1 MNQPFV
7 TPALESLLRD
17 RIAVLDG
24 AMGSL
29 IQREGLGEADFRN
42 DALASHPIDLKGNND
57 LLALTRPDV
66 IQKLHEQ
73 YFAAGSDIIE
83 TNTFSS
89 NVIAQADYA
98 LEHLAYELNK
108 RSAEVAKT
116 AAEIWTKKTPDKPRF
131 VAGAMGP
138 TNRLLSMSPT
148 VDDPSFRAVT
158 FDQVKDAYVTQIE
171 GLLDGGVDLL
181 LFETITDTLITK
193 AGIFAMEEVFAKRK
207 LRVPV
212 MISATI
218 TDRSGRTLS
227 GQTIEAFWTSVSHA
241 RPLTVGINCALG
253 AADMRPFLADL
264 ARAATTRI
272 SCYPN
277 AGLPNAFGAYDEQPE
292 TTGGLLREFAESGF
306 VNIVGGCCGTTP
318 AHIAQIAKQVEGLSP
333 RRVPASDGL
342 SHFSGLE
349 PLTLELASRG
359 TELEGERSASFMMI
373 GERTNVTGSKRF
385 MNLIKGGDF
394 TTALE
399 VALDQ
404 VRNGANILDVNMD
417 EGMLDSEAAMTKF
430 LNLVASEPEIA
441 RIPIM
446 IDSSKWSVIEAGLKC
461 VQGKAIVN
469 SISLKEGEAAFLDH
483 AEKVLR
489 YGAGVVVMAFD
500 ESGQAE
506 TADHK
511 VAICKRAYDLL
522 VSRVGFAPTDII
534 FDPNIFAVATGIEQH
549 NRYAIAFIEATRRI
563 KKECPGAKVSG
574 GVSNLSFSFR
584 GNDVVREAM
593 HSAFLFHAIRA
604 GMDMGI
610 VNAGQIAVYDDVPK
624 DLLVHVEDVLFD
636 RHPEATERLV
646 AFAETVKGGTKKK
659 ELDHAWREQP
669 VEKRLEHALV
679 HGLVDF
685 IDADTEEAR
694 VKLGVPL
701 QVIEGPL
708 MSGMGVVGD
717 LFGAGKMFLPQVV
730 KSARVMKKAVAYLTP
745 FIEEEKKKGGG
756 VVAAQGKVLMA
767 TVKGD
772 VHDIGKNIVGVVL
785 GCNNYEVID
794 LGVMVP
800 CEQILEA
807 AQKHGVD
814 VVGLSGL
821 ITPSLDEM
829 VYVASEM
836 KRRGMKQPLLIG
848 GATTSKQHTAV
859 KVAPKYDEPVVHVLD
874 ASRAVNVVSSLLSKE
889 QKPEIDRKN
898 REEQERIRSTFAG
911 GDTRPLLSLAEARA
925 NRSPITWRAE
935 DIAQPSFLGRR
946 FIGEQSLA
954 ALVPYIDWTFFFTA
968 WELSGR
974 WPQILEHPK
983 YGAEAKR
990 LHDDAMRLLDQLV
1003 ADGAIQA
1010 RGVYGIWPA
1019 HAEDNDIVLLD
1030 GERRSELIRFPML
1043 RAQRQQSDGPN
1054 RCLADFV
1061 APAGAGLADHV
1072 GAFAVTA
1079 GIGTSDVVARFKA
1092 DHDDY
1097 HAIMTQ
1103 ALCDRLA
1110 EAFAESLH
1118 EEVRRLWGHGEAQP
1132 LSNDERIAEKYRGI
1146 RPALGYP
1153 ACPDHSEKP
1162 ALFELLGAR
1171 EIGMDLTESFAMT
1184 PAASVSGLYLAHPEA
1199 RYFSVSKI
1207 GRDQLEDYARRR
1219 GVTSE
1224 QAERW
1229 LGPIL

>member
-1 MNQPFV
+1 
-7 TPALESLLRD
+7 
-17 RIAVLDG
+17 
-24 AMGSL
+24 
-29 IQREGLGEADFRN
+29 
-42 DALASHPIDLKGNND
+42 
-57 LLALTRPDV
+57 
-66 IQKLHEQ
+66 
-73 YFAAGSDIIE
+73 
-83 TNTFSS
+83 
-89 NVIAQADYA
+89 
-98 LEHLAYELNK
+98 
-108 RSAEVAKT
+108 
-116 AAEIWTKKTPDKPRF
+116 
-131 VAGAMGP
+131 
-138 TNRLLSMSPT
+138 
-148 VDDPSFRAVT
+148 
-158 FDQVKDAYVTQIE
+158 
-171 GLLDGGVDLL
+171 
-181 LFETITDTLITK
+181 
-193 AGIFAMEEVFAKRK
+193 
-207 LRVPV
+207 
-212 MISATI
+212 
-218 TDRSGRTLS
+218 
-227 GQTIEAFWTSVSHA
+227 
-241 RPLTVGINCALG
+241 
-253 AADMRPFLADL
+253 
-264 ARAATTRI
+264 
-272 SCYPN
+272 
-277 AGLPNAFGAYDEQPE
+277 
-292 TTGGLLREFAESGF
+292 
-306 VNIVGGCCGTTP
+306 
-318 AHIAQIAKQVEGLSP
+318 
-333 RRVPASDGL
+333 
-342 SHFSGLE
+342 
-349 PLTLELASRG
+349 
-359 TELEGERSASFMMI
+359 
-373 GERTNVTGSKRF
+373 
-385 MNLIKGGDF
+385 
-394 TTALE
+394 
-399 VALDQ
+399 
-404 VRNGANILDVNMD
+404 
-417 EGMLDSEAAMTKF
+417 
-430 LNLVASEPEIA
+430 
-441 RIPIM
+441 
-446 IDSSKWSVIEAGLKC
+446 
-461 VQGKAIVN
+461 
-469 SISLKEGEAAFLDH
+469 
-483 AEKVLR
+483 
-489 YGAGVVVMAFD
+489 
-500 ESGQAE
+500 
-506 TADHK
+506 
-511 VAICKRAYDLL
+511 
-522 VSRVGFAPTDII
+522 
-534 FDPNIFAVATGIEQH
+534 
-549 NRYAIAFIEATRRI
+549 
-563 KKECPGAKVSG
+563 
-574 GVSNLSFSFR
+574 
-584 GNDVVREAM
+584 
-593 HSAFLFHAIRA
+593 
-604 GMDMGI
+604 MDMGI

-624 DLLVHVEDVLFD
+624 ELLERVEDVLFD

-679 HGLVDF
+679 HGIVDF
-685 IDADTEEAR
+685 IDVDTEEAR

-708 MSGMGVVGD
+708 MAGMGVVGD

-756 VVAAQGKVLMA
+756 VVTAQGKVLMA

-800 CEQILEA
+800 CDQILDA

-911 GDTRPLLSLAEARA
+911 GDTRPLLSLSDARA
-925 NRSPITWRAE
+925 NRSPMTWRAE
-935 DIAQPSFLGRR
+935 DVAQPSFLGRR
-946 FIGEQSLA
+946 VIGEQSLA

-990 LHDDAMRLLDQLV
+990 LHDDATRLLERLI
-1003 ADGAIQA
+1003 AEGSIHA

-1019 HAEDNDIVLLD
+1019 HAEGDDIVLFD
-1030 GERRSELIRFPML
+1030 TDRARELVRFPML

-1061 APAGAGLADHV
+1061 APAGSGLADHV

-1079 GIGTSDVVARFKA
+1079 GIGTSDVVARFKL

-1118 EEVRRLWGHGEAQP
+1118 EEVRRLWGHGEPKP
-1132 LSNDERIAEKYRGI
+1132 LTNEERIAEKYRGI

-1184 PAASVSGLYLAHPEA
+1184 PAASVSGLYLAHPQA

-1207 GRDQLEDYARRR
+1207 GRDQLEEYARRR
-1219 GVTSE
+1219 GVTIE

-1229 LGPIL
+1229 LHPIL